1 MARIFQFVGKE
12 AEFIQWG
19 PDLELGIP
27 LLDAQHRSLVS
38 LANRLYLEHKKGKR
52 GMEAKRAVSELFA
65 YSNTHFGDEE
75 AFFARFNL
83 PSMGQHAL
91 AHSAFIA
98 RASEFEERLSS
109 GTPAEAAELLGF
121 LESWIKRHIGR
132 DDRELVRIARRV
144 GLGD

>member
-1 MARIFQFVGKE
+1 MGKE

-65 YSNTHFGDEE
+65 YSNTHFRDEE
-75 AFFARFNL
+75 AFFARFKEKL
-83 PSMGQHAL
+83 KAL
-91 AHSAFIA
+91 DPRVFQKWVDLFFACS
-98 RASEFEERLSS
+98 RDRS
-109 GTPAEAAELLGF
+109 TLGVND
-121 LESWIKRHIGR
+121 LILVVVKKKRH
-132 DDRELVRIARRV
+132 
-144 GLGD
+144 